1 MSTEHTKMV
10 NLYAICCFLQ
20 VMQQVQ

>member
-20 VMQQVQ
+20 VVQQVQ